1 MASTK
6 SLKVLE
12 SLIRREL
19 EAYLRENKI
28 KFKKKSMNEL
38 EDTTN
43 AANDTKVAALR
54 QKKADLDKQAA
65 LKDAEIAKIKQQID
79 AIEKK

>member
-12 SLIRREL
+12 SLVRREV

-28 KFKKKSMNEL
+28 KFKKSINEL
-38 EDTTN
+38 EDTAN
-43 AANDTKVAALR
+43 AANDMQVAKLN
-54 QKKADLDKQAA
+54 QLKADKEKQAA
-65 LKDAEIAKIKQQID
+65 TIAGEIAKIKQQID

>member
-38 EDTTN
+38 EDTAN
-43 AANDTKVAALR
+43 AANDVQVAKLN
-54 QKKADLDKQAA
+54 QQKADKEKQAA
-65 LKDAEIAKIKQQID
+65 VIGGEIAKIKQQID